1 MKILFDN
8 KNIYHWI
15 LVLFL
20 ISFFISIVISLFNV
34 DFKSFIIILIKS
46 MIIIYMIFCIIVY
59 LIYQIKGVDKWDGFL
74 DKIIIFYSI
83 FFVLFI
89 ILWKYSLLK

>member
-1 MKILFDN
+1 
-8 KNIYHWI
+8 
-15 LVLFL
+15 
-20 ISFFISIVISLFNV
+20 
-34 DFKSFIIILIKS
+34 
-46 MIIIYMIFCIIVY
+46 MIFCIIVY